1 MAKLPKRHG
10 FIAFIDESGVEGGK
24 DNPLSSDFFVL
35 SAVVCRTA
43 KGKNPI
49 SDALDAAGKAGDLS
63 HKRLQKFSKA
73 KNRNQKLLYCK
84 YLAQAETRHA
94 VVICHKESF
103 EKDRMLSENGSLYYF
118 ASQLILERI
127 SWICRDAHKRAPS
140 GNGRAAIV
148 FSERNT
154 LDYKRFREY
163 AEKIKSGQGKYES
176 FAAWDHLDLRAIVA
190 RPHAKN
196 YDGLLA
202 ADYIASSYG
211 QALEPN
217 PYGFTDDH
225 YARALAR
232 NVYSPKGR
240 QRWSNGM
247 KVFPL
252 EAEKLVE
259 TDPRLWWIKPCH
271 GYKKK

>member
-1 MAKLPKRHG
+1 MAVTSKRHG

-24 DNPLSSDFFVL
+24 DNALSSDFFVI
-35 SAVVCRTA
+35 SALVCRTT

-49 SDALDAAGKAGDLS
+49 SDALDAAGKAGNLS

-84 YLAQAETRHA
+84 HLAQAETRHA

-103 EKDRMLSENGSLYYF
+103 TKDAMLSKNGSLYYF

-127 SWICRDAHKRAPS
+127 SWICRDAHKRHPS
-140 GNGRAAIV
+140 GDGRAAIV
-148 FSERNT
+148 FSQRNT
-154 LDYKRFREY
+154 LDYARFREY
-163 AEKIKSGQGKYES
+163 AEAIKAGQGKYPS
-176 FAAWDHLDLRAIVA
+176 FAAWEHLDLKAIVA
-190 RPHAKN
+190 RPHANN

-211 QALEPN
+211 QALEEN
-217 PYGFTDDH
+217 VYGFTDDH

-232 NVYSPKGR
+232 NVYCPRGKK
-240 QRWSNGM
+240 RWSNGM
-247 KVFPL
+247 KIYPP
-252 EAEKLVE
+252 EAERLVE
-259 TDPRLWWIKPCH
+259 TDPRLWWVKPCH
-271 GYKKK
+271 GYKK